1 MLQRRTALLSLA
13 GSILTA
19 STAVRA
25 QAPSRTVQLVVPF
38 AAGGSID
45 ALARL
50 IAPRMADSLGQT
62 VVVNNVP
69 GAGGAI
75 GVGQV
80 SRAAP
85 DGHTLL
91 VMPINLA
98 MMPALYRKLPF
109 DASTAFTPVTQLIA
123 SELVLVGSPQLPVE
137 DVRQLIALAKREPTR
152 LNYGSTGVASPLHLA
167 VELLKTSA
175 GIEIQAIPYRGDG
188 LIITALIAGDVQV
201 AVLPIAVA
209 RPQIEAG
216 KLKALA
222 VTAARRNRNLPNV
235 PTVAEGGVAGY
246 DVSSW
251 QGLFAPAQMPAET
264 LRVINEA
271 AVKAIQAPDIRER
284 LLAQA
289 QEPVGSSTRE
299 FAARF
304 QSDVA
309 TFKEVV
315 RKAQI
320 PPQD

>member
-1 MLQRRTALLSLA
+1 
-13 GSILTA
+13 
-19 STAVRA
+19 
-25 QAPSRTVQLVVPF
+25 
-38 AAGGSID
+38 
-45 ALARL
+45 
-50 IAPRMADSLGQT
+50 
-62 VVVNNVP
+62 
-69 GAGGAI
+69 
-75 GVGQV
+75 
-80 SRAAP
+80 
-85 DGHTLL
+85 
-91 VMPINLA
+91 
-98 MMPALYRKLPF
+98 
-109 DASTAFTPVTQLIA
+109 
-123 SELVLVGSPQLPVE
+123 
-137 DVRQLIALAKREPTR
+137 
-152 LNYGSTGVASPLHLA
+152 
-167 VELLKTSA
+167 
-175 GIEIQAIPYRGDG
+175 

-264 LRVINEA
+264 LRLINEA